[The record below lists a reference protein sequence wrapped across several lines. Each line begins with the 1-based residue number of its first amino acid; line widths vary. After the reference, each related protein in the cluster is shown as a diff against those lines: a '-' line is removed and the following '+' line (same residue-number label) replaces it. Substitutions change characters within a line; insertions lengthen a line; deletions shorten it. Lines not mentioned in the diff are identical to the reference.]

1 MGVLYTATV
10 EYRMLQILPW
20 EILNSKCT
28 SKLAAL
34 YYLLPI
40 STALLL
46 YLSYAS
52 IFFLFQEQHFKMDTF
67 LSMLIIKIYCGLPY
81 FFPQEHEE
89 EIVCFALQCS
99 CSKFASVCEE
109 IFDEIK

>member
-1 MGVLYTATV
+1 MGIFYTTIV

-20 EILNSKCT
+20 EILNSKCI
-28 SKLAAL
+28 SKLLVL

-40 STALLL
+40 SMALLL

-52 IFFLFQEQHFKMDTF
+52 IFFLFQEQHFEMDIF
-67 LSMLIIKIYCGLPY
+67 LSILIIKIY
-81 FFPQEHEE
+81 FFPQEHKEE
-89 EIVCFALQCS
+89 AVHFTLQCS

-109 IFDEIK
+109 SFDEIK